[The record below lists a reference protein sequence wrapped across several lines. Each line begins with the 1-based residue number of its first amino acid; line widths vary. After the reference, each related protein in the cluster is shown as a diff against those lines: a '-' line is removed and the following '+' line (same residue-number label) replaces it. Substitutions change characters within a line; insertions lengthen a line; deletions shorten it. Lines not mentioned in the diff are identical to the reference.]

1 MSRRTAAVREG
12 RAFVSVRDAR
22 SGRRRRRISARLTA
36 VGVCPGCWN
45 TPSRRA
51 VLLSELSA
59 RGLAVVHGEDSA
71 TGTYREG
78 AEHALRCPWGRAEG
92 TVR

>member
-1 MSRRTAAVREG
+1 MREG

-22 SGRRRRRISARLTA
+22 SGRLTA

-51 VLLSELSA
+51 ELLAGLAA

-92 TVR
+92 RQR

>member
-12 RAFVSVRDAR
+12 RAFVSVREVR
-22 SGRRRRRISARLTA
+22 SGRLAA

-51 VLLSELSA
+51 ELLAALVGN
-59 RGLAVVHGEDSA
+59 GLAVVHGEDSA

-78 AEHALRCPWGRAEG
+78 VKHAQRCPWGRAEG
-92 TVR
+92 RQDES

>member
-1 MSRRTAAVREG
+1 MTTRTAAVREG

-22 SGRRRRRISARLTA
+22 SGLLTA

-45 TPSRRA
+45 LRTRRPK
-51 VLLSELSA
+51 LLAELAA

-78 AEHALRCPWGRAEG
+78 AVHALRCPWSRAEG
-92 TVR
+92 KKDES